1 VESIVLVLG
10 LAVTLTR
17 FAAFALVVAGGAA
30 CAISWGVRTRRL
42 NPFGPWARFARD
54 VVDPRLAPVERA
66 VRRAG
71 GTPASVPW
79 WGLAALVVIAIVVI
93 QLVQY
98 LAGTVYQVAAVAQ
111 GGSGVG
117 ILRLLAQLT
126 FTVLELA
133 IFVRV
138 LSSWVPSIQGS
149 RWLRWSYTLSEPL
162 LAPLRHV
169 LPTIGPIDL
178 SPLVAL
184 LLLQF
189 VGGFVVNGLR

>member
-1 VESIVLVLG
+1 MLVLG

-17 FAAFALVVAGGAA
+17 FAAFGLVVVGGIA
-30 CAISWGVRTRRL
+30 CAVSWGVRTRRL
-42 NPFGPWARFARD
+42 NPFGAAGRFARD
-54 VVDPRLAPVERA
+54 FVDPRLAPVERA

-71 GTPASVPW
+71 GSATSVPW
-79 WGLAALVVIAIVVI
+79 WGLAALVGIAIVVI

-98 LAGTVYQVAAVAQ
+98 LAGTVYQVVAVAQ
-111 GGSGVG
+111 GGSGLG

-138 LSSWVPSIQGS
+138 LSSWVPSLQGH
-149 RWLRWSYTLSEPL
+149 RWLRWSYALSEPL

-169 LPTIGPIDL
+169 LPTLGPIDL

-189 VGGFVVNGLR
+189 VGGFIVNGLR